1 MKIQKRGL
9 RYTER
14 EKETMWCASAL
25 DGFRPTLAAS
35 GSRGLRRRDF
45 NSYFLELSFFLSISF
60 SVSLSLESEV
70 LTSSTLVVVYIKW
83 IKLHIGRL
91 HKLPPRS
98 EHFSPGT
105 LRENF
110 GSPFLSFDVE
120 ARLVPLV

>member
-14 EKETMWCASAL
+14 EKETMWCASAM
-25 DGFRPTLAAS
+25 DGFRPALDVS

-45 NSYFLELSFFLSISF
+45 NSYFLEALFLSLDLF
-60 SVSLSLESEV
+60 LGFSLESEV

-98 EHFSPGT
+98 EHFSP
-105 LRENF
+105 
-110 GSPFLSFDVE
+110 
-120 ARLVPLV
+120 AR